1 MMNKQKFLV
10 LKAAIERETKN
21 IDRIESR
28 LQRYRRMLSDLEVQE
43 KQNGALDLSDAC
55 ILVGAALDD
64 YYLAVE
70 NIFKVVATELDGGLP
85 AGEHWHRQLLT
96 NMMLEVPG
104 IRPPLLSE
112 DTVFQLDEFRRFRHL
127 FRNIYG
133 FALDANRVA
142 DLAARVPD
150 ITKHLKQ
157 EINSFLA
164 TMQAIYS
171 ISDESY
177 HPKQGPRL

>member
-1 MMNKQKFLV
+1 MNKRKFLV
-10 LKAAIERETKN
+10 LKAAIDRETKN
-21 IDRIESR
+21 LDKIESR
-28 LQRYRRMLSDLEVQE
+28 LQKYRRILSDLAAHENQHE
-43 KQNGALDLSDAC
+43 ALDLADAC

-70 NIFKVVATELDGGLP
+70 NIFKVIATELDGGLP

-112 DTVFQLDEFRRFRHL
+112 NTVFQLDELRKFRHL

-133 FALDANRVA
+133 FALDAARVA
-142 DLAARVPD
+142 DLAERVPD
-150 ITKHLKQ
+150 ITKRLKQ
-157 EINSFLA
+157 EVNCFLA
-164 TMQAIYS
+164 TMQSIYS
-171 ISDESY
+171 ISKENY